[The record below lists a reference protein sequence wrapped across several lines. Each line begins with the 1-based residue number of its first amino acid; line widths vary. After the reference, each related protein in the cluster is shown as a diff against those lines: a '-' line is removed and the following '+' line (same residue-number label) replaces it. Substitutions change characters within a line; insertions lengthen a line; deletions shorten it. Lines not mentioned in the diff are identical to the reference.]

1 MDFNVLH
8 VHKGRLNELYVP
20 VKYDIDD
27 LVEQRFKGTV
37 DEIWGFSDI
46 SKITPHEASTHHYVP
61 EIWEI
66 SSTSP
71 NQS

>member
-1 MDFNVLH
+1 MLMDSFL
-8 VHKGRLNELYVP
+8 
-20 VKYDIDD
+20 
-27 LVEQRFKGTV
+27 V